1 MKTSPIEHGHEGLTI
16 VVTRAEGTPPPGSPT
31 FVLVH
36 GIAVSSRYFAP
47 TTAELVKLGTVY
59 LVDLPGYGAA
69 PKAAKGRDVTI
80 SDHANVLA
88 SWLAAS
94 GLENPVV
101 VGHSM
106 GAQVVS
112 RLAVD
117 HPELT
122 NRIVLMSPTMPAGE
136 RSLLTGGWLLAIDS
150 VRNPPSADAVIMAD
164 YLFRCGIPYFFRQT
178 KHLFGDHI
186 EDRLAEVRAKTLVI
200 CGDKDLIVPRS
211 WSQRVAEEIPDARLE
226 IVSGPHVI
234 MYHEPAHLAAVI
246 AGHAA

>member
-1 MKTSPIEHGHEGLTI
+1 MEHRHDGLTL
-16 VVTRAEGTPPPGSPT
+16 VATRADGTPPAGSPT

-47 TTAELVKLGTVY
+47 TTAELAKLGTVY

-69 PKAAKGRDVTI
+69 PTVPKGRDVTI
-80 SDHANVLA
+80 TDHANVLA

-112 RLAVD
+112 RMAVD

-122 NRIVLMSPTMPAGE
+122 SRIVLMSVTMPVGE
-136 RSLLTGGWLLAIDS
+136 RNLVKGGWLLAIDS
-150 VRNPPSADAVIMAD
+150 LRNPPSADAVIMAD

-178 KHLFGDHI
+178 KQLFSDRI
-186 EDRLAEVRAKTLVI
+186 EDRLGEVKAKTLVI

-211 WSQRVAEEIPDARLE
+211 WSQRVTDEIPDARLE
-226 IVSGPHVI
+226 IVRGPHVI
-234 MYHEPAHLAAVI
+234 MYHQPAQLAAVI
-246 AGHAA
+246 AGHAE

>member
-136 RSLLTGGWLLAIDS
+136 RSLLTGGWLLA
-150 VRNPPSADAVIMAD
+150 
-164 YLFRCGIPYFFRQT
+164 